1 VRALVRP
8 TSDPA
13 KVGEL
18 ERLGVATFRGDVAE
32 RASMREGMSGADWV
46 VHAAADLDLGG
57 PPERM
62 RRVNV
67 DGSESVASLAY
78 KLGVGRLLSI
88 SSMAAFGGSPADGS
102 RADEDS
108 PPIEPFPT
116 LYCAT
121 KHAGQR
127 AIEAWAARGLALTT
141 VYPCLVYGPPG
152 KRQGS
157 NAVLRQLVRRRM
169 PVLVGADRLTSWV
182 HIDDLVDAL
191 MRIVGGDPP
200 PPAGRGFLLVGDVIR
215 LRDLVDRV
223 STLAGVAPP
232 RLAAP
237 LPLAR
242 AGVSLLAPLYR
253 LLGRRPPFVPD
264 QLRSLARHW
273 AFDASRA
280 RRELGWRPR
289 GLDEGLPPTVAY
301 LRG

>member
-1 VRALVRP
+1 VRP

-46 VHAAADLDLGG
+46 VHAAADLDIAG
-57 PPERM
+57 PLERM
-62 RRVNV
+62 RRANV

-78 KLGVGRLLSI
+78 KLGVGRLLSV

-108 PPIEPFPT
+108 PAIEPFPT
-116 LYCAT
+116 SYSAT

-141 VYPCLVYGPPG
+141 VYPSLIYGPPG
-152 KRQGS
+152 KRQGA
-157 NAVLRQLVRRRM
+157 NAVLRQLVRGRL
-169 PVLVGADRLTSWV
+169 PALVGGDRLASWV
-182 HIDDLVDAL
+182 HIDDLIEAM
-191 MRIVGGDPP
+191 MRIVDGDPP
-200 PPAGRGFLLVGDVIR
+200 PPAGRGFLLAGDVIR

-223 STLAGVAPP
+223 CALAGVAPP
-232 RLAAP
+232 RLTVA

-253 LLGRRPPFVPD
+253 LLGRRPPFVPA
-264 QLRSLARHW
+264 QLRSLTRNW
-273 AFDASRA
+273 AFDDSRA
-280 RRELGWRPR
+280 RRELGWQPR
-289 GLDEGLPPTVAY
+289 SLDEGLPATVEY